1 VGREIIAPL
10 WAQCIKKK
18 SALRASLLLALLIVP
33 LFAVAQDPLLMGVF
47 PRRSAT
53 STSQLFSPL
62 AKHLETQLGRP
73 VQLVTAKDF
82 PTFWKG
88 VIEKRYDIVHYNQY
102 HYIQSAADYQVI
114 ACNVEMGQDT
124 IAGSIYVRSDSGI
137 TSIEQLRGRSIIFGG
152 STKAMM
158 SYIVPQYLLM
168 KGGLKPND
176 YATSFAKNPP
186 NALLAVYFR
195 QADAGGAGDVVKQL
209 PSVTKITGDDELTYL
224 ATSEP
229 IKHLPWAVRRDMP
242 ATLQQQIQKSLIQL
256 GETQHGRTI
265 LKTALLDGFKK
276 ANDND
281 YDSTRAIIRELPP
294 QK

>member
-1 VGREIIAPL
+1 
-10 WAQCIKKK
+10 
-18 SALRASLLLALLIVP
+18 
-33 LFAVAQDPLLMGVF
+33 MGVF

-62 AKHLETQLGRP
+62 ARHLEAQLGIP

-82 PTFWKG
+82 PTFWQG
-88 VIEKRYDIVHYNQY
+88 VMEKRYDIVHFNQY
-102 HYIQSAADYQVI
+102 HYVQSSADYQVI
-114 ACNVEMGQDT
+114 ACNVEQGQDT
-124 IAGSIYVRSDSGI
+124 IAGSIYVRRDSGI

-152 STKAMM
+152 GTSAMM

-195 QADAGGAGDVVKQL
+195 QADAGGAGDVAMKM
-209 PSVTKITGDDELTYL
+209 PSVTKIASTDELTQL

-229 IKHLPWAVRRDMP
+229 IKHLPWAVLRDMP
-242 ATLQQQIQKSLIQL
+242 TAQRQQIQELLVNL
-256 GETQHGRTI
+256 GDNQRGRI
-265 LKTALLDGFKK
+265 VLKAARLDGFNQ
-276 ANDND
+276 ANDSD
-281 YDSTRAIIRELPP
+281 YDSTRAIIKELPT